1 MFATAAHWFHERIAA
16 GRLLARQVR
25 ADRMRSKRERN
36 PEVKAVKAFEKTD
49 EASAKLLKDYQAQG
63 CIGIV
68 VRALPDGSVS
78 AIFAHTDPKL
88 LGAILRAA
96 ADMISAP
103 AGTSIH

>member
-1 MFATAAHWFHERIAA
+1 
-16 GRLLARQVR
+16 
-25 ADRMRSKRERN
+25 MRGKRGRN
-36 PEVKAVKAFEKTD
+36 PEAEAVKAFEQTD
-49 EASAKLLKDYQAQG
+49 EASAKLLKDYREQG

-78 AIFAHTDPKL
+78 AIFPQTDPKL